1 MPLAKGKTPM
11 NNLPNSHN
19 SNNSNNNN
27 HKNHNGHNNHNN
39 HNNSQP
45 ESNNHPSHEV
55 QPSDWHQR
63 MANLVGLEE
72 QFPPSH
78 PESSP
83 SETPSTNP
91 DEPPPS
97 HPSSQKTKQAL
108 SSNPFAKVGVVG
120 AATLSVALVAGAFLT
135 QLMSG
140 TNKQTPKNFPQ
151 ITRKENESNKIEQ
164 LKPQQEIEIL
174 KTKLALA
181 EQAKAVKLAQL
192 QLKTVRP
199 TQTQPKPTPAQPRIR
214 PQTVTRVVIQRVP
227 TPAQTVYVP
236 RVVERIVRVPQ
247 RVVAQQPKPTYTQPP
262 QPTQPTVRP
271 QPPQPTAKPS
281 ISPSFEL
288 STPGLKPSDLAQ
300 IPFSLSI
307 PTPTPTATPTPTP
320 TSTPTPNLP
329 RVANSPP
336 STLGSELNS
345 RARDN
350 LQTLPVPNRTNTT
363 ANPQQTPETT
373 NQTTQY
379 TGKSIAVGTSAK
391 AVLATAIFGE
401 ANRIGSNSNY
411 SSNSNN
417 NNNKNDS
424 QFVVRLQQP
433 LKSIDGAIALP
444 ANTEL
449 LAQLDQ
455 VSETG
460 MFNLTVV
467 SVISQNK
474 SNLTETRLSQS
485 AMKVRA
491 PGGRPLLAKK
501 YPDKSGKISGMDTF
515 IFGLGGAGKI
525 GEVLNRPETRINPN
539 CGSTIYTNRNGD
551 PVSFPQ
557 SCSETKQE
565 RNIPAAVLEGGMNA
579 LVPQLNQ
586 RNQQAINE
594 MIQKSNVWYLP
605 AGTQVEVVANQITR
619 F

>member
-1 MPLAKGKTPM
+1 
-11 NNLPNSHN
+11 
-19 SNNSNNNN
+19 
-27 HKNHNGHNNHNN
+27 
-39 HNNSQP
+39 
-45 ESNNHPSHEV
+45 
-55 QPSDWHQR
+55 

-72 QFPPSH
+72 QIPPSR
-78 PESSP
+78 PESSL
-83 SETPSTNP
+83 SETSSANP
-91 DEPPPS
+91 DEAPPS

-140 TNKQTPKNFPQ
+140 TNKQAPKNFPQ
-151 ITRKENESNKIEQ
+151 ITRNENESNKIEQ
-164 LKPQQEIEIL
+164 LKPEEEIEIL

-192 QLKTVRP
+192 QLKSVRP
-199 TQTQPKPTPAQPRIR
+199 TTQPKPTPAQPRIK
-214 PQTVTRVVIQRVP
+214 PQTVTRVVVQRVP

-247 RVVAQQPKPTYTQPP
+247 RVVVQQPKPISPVPP
-262 QPTQPTVRP
+262 QPTVRP
-271 QPPQPTAKPS
+271 VPPQPTVPPQQTPQPTAKPS

-288 STPGLKPSDLAQ
+288 SIPGLNPSELAQ
-300 IPFSLSI
+300 IPFALSI
-307 PTPTPTATPTPTP
+307 PTPTPTPTPTATPTPTP
-320 TSTPTPNLP
+320 TPSLP

-345 RARDN
+345 RNRDN
-350 LQTLPVPNRTNTT
+350 AQILPVPNRRNTA
-363 ANPQQTPETT
+363 ANPQQTPAEATT
-373 NQTTQY
+373 NETTQY
-379 TGKSIAVGTSAK
+379 TGKSVAVGTNAK
-391 AVLATAIFGE
+391 AVLATAVFGE
-401 ANRIGSNSNY
+401 ANRIGSNN
-411 SSNSNN
+411 SNSNSNNNN

-424 QFVVRLQQP
+424 QFVVRLREP
-433 LKSIDGAIALP
+433 LKSVDGAIALP

-460 MFNLTVV
+460 ALNLTVV
-467 SVISQNK
+467 SVVSQNK
-474 SNLTETRLSQS
+474 SNLTETRLRQS

-501 YPDKSGKISGMDTF
+501 YPDKSGKISAMDTF
-515 IFGLGGAGKI
+515 IFGLGGAGQI
-525 GEVLNRPETRINPN
+525 GRTINLPETKTRNTCDGLN
-539 CGSTIYTNRNGD
+539 DAQRSVQQYCGY
-551 PVSFPQ
+551 F
-557 SCSETKQE
+557 SETKQP
-565 RNIPAAVLEGGMNA
+565 RNIAGAVLEGGMNA

-594 MIQKSNVWYLP
+594 MITKSNIWYLP
-605 AGTQVEVVANQITR
+605 AGTEVEVVANQITR

>member
-1 MPLAKGKTPM
+1 M

-19 SNNSNNNN
+19 SNNSNNHNHNN
-27 HKNHNGHNNHNN
+27 HNNPNGHNNHNN
-39 HNNSQP
+39 HNNSDP
-45 ESNNHPSHEV
+45 ESNNHHSHEV

-83 SETPSTNP
+83 SETSSTNP
-91 DEPPPS
+91 DEVPPS

-262 QPTQPTVRP
+262 QPQQTP
-271 QPPQPTAKPS
+271 QSIRQTPQPTAKPS

-288 STPGLKPSDLAQ
+288 STPGLKPSELAQ
-300 IPFSLSI
+300 IPLSLSI
-307 PTPTPTATPTPTP
+307 PTPTPTATPTPT
-320 TSTPTPNLP
+320 STPNLP
-329 RVANSPP
+329 TVANSPP
-336 STLGSELNS
+336 STLGSQLNS

-350 LQTLPVPNRTNTT
+350 VQTLPVPNRTNTT

-401 ANRIGSNSNY
+401 SNRIGSNSNY
-411 SSNSNN
+411 SSSNSNNNN

-433 LKSIDGAIALP
+433 LKSVDGAIALP

-474 SNLTETRLSQS
+474 SNLTETRLRQS

-501 YPDKSGKISGMDTF
+501 YPDKSGKISAMDTF

-525 GEVLNRPETRINPN
+525 GEVLNRPETKIKPDEACLASIRANTSN
-539 CGSTIYTNRNGD
+539 TTIGYC
-551 PVSFPQ
+551 PSIQ
-557 SCSETKQE
+557 ETEQQ